1 LIGEYAHCCWFDTF
15 LSFAPCEY
23 FWAHAARKISRFIFI
38 FSLNCSQSERNN
50 FSNTKENWM
59 QQQNVLSNSR
69 NKILFI
75 WEKWNCDCVTCNLV
89 ALITKKNE
97 PNTMALKNSYM
108 HLEVN
113 SIWQGLIDVNILIW
127 HSQQA
132 ILFNIILLQFITH
145 SNFLYFNIFLFII
158 CTTENESK

>member
-1 LIGEYAHCCWFDTF
+1 MHIVVDLVRFY
-15 LSFAPCEY
+15 LSFFANTFEHMRNEKSLVFFFY
-23 FWAHAARKISRFIFI
+23 FLPE
-38 FSLNCSQSERNN
+38 SLSSSERNN

-75 WEKWNCDCVTCNLV
+75 WEKWSCDCVTCNLV
-89 ALITKKNE
+89 ALITKNE
-97 PNTMALKNSYM
+97 PNTMTLKNSYM

-132 ILFNIILLQFITH
+132 ILFNIILLQFIIH
-145 SNFLYFNIFLFII
+145 NNFLYFNIFLFII